1 MSEPS
6 KPPDTML
13 KELEGEQIF
22 RLLVSGV
29 KDYAIFMLDPKGYVM
44 TWNEGARRIKG
55 YCADEI
61 IGKHFSLF
69 YLEKDK
75 AIGHP
80 EKELE
85 IAQQEGSYE
94 EEGWRVRKDGSNF
107 WASVVITAIYESDRL
122 VGYAKVTKDLTEK
135 KIAYEKL
142 IEARRREEV
151 FRLLVS
157 GVKDYAIFMLDPKGF
172 VMTWN
177 DGAEHIKGYKAE
189 EIIGKHFSQFYTEDA
204 KQIAHPAKELDIAE
218 QTGRYEEEGW
228 RVRKDGST
236 FWANVV
242 ITAIREDG
250 KLIGF
255 AKVTRDLTERRQTQQ
270 QREADARALE
280 QSSKELQR
288 ALEVKSLFLSTI
300 SHEVRTPLSGIIGM
314 SELLTLRDLG
324 PDGNDIARII
334 FDSSKRLLQ
343 LLNDLLDTSRME
355 SGKLSLEFRRFP
367 VRAVIGDVRQLIRA
381 EANKKKLQ
389 IAGTC
394 EAPVPEF
401 LCGDEFRLRQ
411 VLSNL
416 AFNAVKFTASGEI
429 SISCAVKEQSNE
441 RIILRFSVSDTGIG
455 ISAADQLKLFQ
466 PFAQAE
472 SSITRL
478 YGGSGLGLS
487 ISKNLVELMG
497 GQIGV
502 ESELGKG
509 STFWFTLPFNDK
521 LCAV

>member
-1 MSEPS
+1 
-6 KPPDTML
+6 
-13 KELEGEQIF
+13 
-22 RLLVSGV
+22 
-29 KDYAIFMLDPKGYVM
+29 
-44 TWNEGARRIKG
+44 
-55 YCADEI
+55 
-61 IGKHFSLF
+61 
-69 YLEKDK
+69 
-75 AIGHP
+75 
-80 EKELE
+80 
-85 IAQQEGSYE
+85 
-94 EEGWRVRKDGSNF
+94 
-107 WASVVITAIYESDRL
+107 
-122 VGYAKVTKDLTEK
+122 
-135 KIAYEKL
+135 
-142 IEARRREEV
+142 
-151 FRLLVS
+151 
-157 GVKDYAIFMLDPKGF
+157 
-172 VMTWN
+172 
-177 DGAEHIKGYKAE
+177 
-189 EIIGKHFSQFYTEDA
+189 
-204 KQIAHPAKELDIAE
+204 
-218 QTGRYEEEGW
+218 
-228 RVRKDGST
+228 
-236 FWANVV
+236 
-242 ITAIREDG
+242 
-250 KLIGF
+250 
-255 AKVTRDLTERRQTQQ
+255 
-270 QREADARALE
+270 
-280 QSSKELQR
+280 
-288 ALEVKSLFLSTI
+288 
-300 SHEVRTPLSGIIGM
+300 M